1 MTMSPPMLYTGL
13 GIVARTCPSTAL
25 LAKDVEARIPAQ
37 CCIQSQKDG
46 KMSTPIVMAK
56 RESSV

>member
-1 MTMSPPMLYTGL
+1 MTMSPPMLYTSL
-13 GIVARTCPSTAL
+13 GVVARTCPSTAL